1 MKLEPPIALVGVKRT
16 HIGKLGGGLAGVTP
30 HLLLAECFKAT
41 LAPLE
46 ATGVR
51 LAGVDDV
58 VVGNVRNSIGN
69 IARVA
74 ALEAGLPES
83 VPAVTVDR
91 QCASGMEALAVGA
104 CRVAAGFAEVVLA
117 GGVESASRAPW
128 LFEKTRRPYA
138 YLEPRPHE
146 VQMASRASGNLPMGE
161 TAERLA
167 DEFGLERAALD
178 AFALK
183 SHQKAARAVAEGA
196 FDAET
201 SADSL
206 LARDECVRPDT
217 TLESLAALR
226 PVFRK
231 TGVLT
236 AGNSSP
242 LNDGAAACLVMR
254 ADTAKRLGLTPDAV
268 LTGIDTVGLDPN
280 RMGLGPALS
289 IPRLMADLG
298 LDTDTVDLFEINE
311 AFSAQ
316 MLATLGHLE
325 ASVGIV
331 IPEEKLNVN
340 GGAIALGH
348 PLGATGLRLI
358 ATLVNALRRRGLKT
372 GMASLC
378 VGGGQGMSA
387 AVEVPR

>member
-1 MKLEPPIALVGVKRT
+1 MKIDPPLALVGLKRT
-16 HIGKLGGGLAGVTP
+16 YIGKLGGGLAGVTP

-41 LAPLE
+41 VTPLNDVKVPL
-46 ATGVR
+46 GDI
-51 LAGVDDV
+51 DDV
-58 VVGNVRNSIGN
+58 VAGNVRNSIGN

-74 ALEAGLPES
+74 ALEAGLPDS

-104 CRVAAGFAEVVLA
+104 CKVAAGAARIVLA

-138 YLEPRPHE
+138 YMEPLPHE
-146 VQMASRASGNLPMGE
+146 IQMASRASGNLPMGE

-167 DEFGLERAALD
+167 EAFELGREALD
-178 AFALK
+178 AFAAA
-183 SHQKAARAVAEGA
+183 SHRKAARAEGEGA
-196 FDAET
+196 FDDETCAE
-201 SADSL
+201 AL
-206 LARDECVRPDT
+206 LDRDECVRPDT
-217 TLESLAALR
+217 TAESLAALR

-242 LNDGAAACLVMR
+242 LNDGAAAGLIMR
-254 ADTAKRLGLTPDAV
+254 TETAERLGLAPDAV

-289 IPRLMADLG
+289 LPRLTTALG
-298 LDTDTVDLFEINE
+298 LTVDAVDLFEINE

-316 MLATLGHLE
+316 MLATLAHLE
-325 ASVGIV
+325 AQSGIV
-331 IPEEKLNVN
+331 IPAEKLNVN

-348 PLGATGLRLI
+348 PLGATGLRLLV
-358 ATLVNALRRRGLKT
+358 TLVHALKRRGLKT
-372 GMASLC
+372 GIASLC

-387 AVEVPR
+387 AVEV